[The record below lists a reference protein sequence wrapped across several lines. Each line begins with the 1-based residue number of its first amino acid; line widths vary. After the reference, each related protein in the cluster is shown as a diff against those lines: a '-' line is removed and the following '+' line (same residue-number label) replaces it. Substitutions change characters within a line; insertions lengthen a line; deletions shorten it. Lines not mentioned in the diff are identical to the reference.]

1 MRLTNYHRESFIRA
15 VVNDLPP
22 IEDSP
27 EYKEV
32 EEEVEQYVVN
42 KLPEC
47 LRRPYLDKNMREYF
61 SSNFGFSANQSFH
74 VELNHLTW
82 EDRHKLLQFFGRKPV
97 SIEVGPGSQL
107 DIAILK
113 FIGKLKDLS
122 ALRIKL
128 RNAIFSCTT
137 LKQAKEHL
145 PGSLH
150 KYLPANIDVS
160 ARNADRSL
168 PVVSNVLADLKAFGW
183 PRETS
188 T

>member
-32 EEEVEQYVVN
+32 EEAVEQYVVS
-42 KLPEC
+42 KLPVC
-47 LRRPYLDKNMREYF
+47 LRGPYLDRSTREYF
-61 SSNFGFSANQSFH
+61 KDNLGFSSNHSFNA
-74 VELNHLTW
+74 ELNHLTW
-82 EDRHKLLQFFGRKPV
+82 EDRHKLFQFFGRKPV

-107 DIAILK
+107 DIAIIK

-137 LKQAKEHL
+137 LKQAKDYL
-145 PGSLH
+145 PDSLH
-150 KYLPANIDVS
+150 KYLPANVDVS
-160 ARNADRSL
+160 ARNANRSL
-168 PVVSNVLADLKAFGW
+168 PVVTNVLTDLKAFGW
-183 PRETS
+183 PKENS